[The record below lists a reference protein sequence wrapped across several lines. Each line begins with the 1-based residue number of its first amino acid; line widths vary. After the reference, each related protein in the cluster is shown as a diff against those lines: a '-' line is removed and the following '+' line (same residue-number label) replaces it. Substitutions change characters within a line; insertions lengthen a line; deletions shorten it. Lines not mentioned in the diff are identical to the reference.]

1 MLGIP
6 NPHQRFPNAQRWA
19 SVPDP
24 VDVRPTCGGQVSPTP
39 ITVHLTR
46 EGHASPTIIRIRPT
60 CGGRASSGP
69 VSICPTRGGRM
80 FVTLVGVRLTRKV
93 DKEGDFTLHPLEDS
107 KEHSFLS
114 YPVQKA
120 IHHSLVR
127 GDFWLINHIFT
138 SFTRYKKI
146 LGRASMRLL
155 QIPIPILS
163 LPSHQAHN
171 LSNPFSS
178 QSAHTSIDGN
188 ITRTSGTWDN
198 FLRSSSVCIWRRLA
212 LRRRLSRGA
221 APSNRSEERA
231 TEHDQEQTS
240 ARDYSGGSRRGR
252 DVM

>member
-24 VDVRPTCGGQVSPTP
+24 VDVRPTCVGQVSPTP

-46 EGHASPTIIRIRPT
+46 EGHASLTIIHIRPT

-80 FVTLVGVRLTRKV
+80 FVTLVG
-93 DKEGDFTLHPLEDS
+93 
-107 KEHSFLS
+107 
-114 YPVQKA
+114 
-120 IHHSLVR
+120 
-127 GDFWLINHIFT
+127 
-138 SFTRYKKI
+138 I

-221 APSNRSEERA
+221 PPSNRSEEVPSPSPA
-231 TEHDQEQTS
+231 K
-240 ARDYSGGSRRGR
+240 RGQLSTIKNKR
-252 DVM
+252 VREINVM